1 MKISGKTIFTM
12 SADNVPAATVKDKDV
27 IVFETKDCFNNQLLG
42 EDAVLDELDW
52 NVQSF
57 HLILKFHVNR

>member
-42 EDAVLDELDW
+42 EDAVLDELD
-52 NVQSF
+52 
-57 HLILKFHVNR
+57 